1 MGQMVEARGD
11 SWSTLSLMAMPGHLR
26 VPHLS
31 WWVAWRSGDTWCHRV
46 CPFLRP
52 RVVAG
57 VPPLCPEKGTGH
69 WDWWKR
75 RGFVQ
80 GDSHL
85 ICVSSAAGEG
95 PEIVRGEGTVPQ
107 LCVSH
112 NPVVSGRAEEAHLN
126 RRWRNS
132 VLVFSFHYNV
142 AQSRCAHSLSSEGG
156 PLHMAG
162 REVQASKEWR

>member
-1 MGQMVEARGD
+1 MPQGMSFPQAQGGGRGPTTVPRKGNGTLGLVE
-11 SWSTLSLMAMPGHLR
+11 
-26 VPHLS
+26 
-31 WWVAWRSGDTWCHRV
+31 
-46 CPFLRP
+46 
-52 RVVAG
+52 
-57 VPPLCPEKGTGH
+57 K
-69 WDWWKR
+69 